1 MRINRRKFMSTTAA
15 SGAIALLG
23 TTLAANA
30 VENSKTKS
38 PNEQFGIGAIGLRY
52 QGSVITNRAL
62 PYGRLVALCDVDRHM
77 REMGNACF
85 GSQARLY
92 EDYQG
97 LLDRKDVDVVLIG
110 TPDHW
115 HTKMV
120 VDACRAGKDIYVEK
134 PLTLTIDEG
143 KTLCEVVKETQ
154 RVVQV
159 GTWQRSDVRFR
170 QVCEIVRSGRLGELK
185 KAVVT
190 IDGNPNGGPF
200 ENVPTPKHLNWDLWL
215 GQAPL
220 VPYCEERCHY
230 TFRWWKE
237 YSGGKMTDWGA
248 HHVDIA
254 QWGIG
259 EDGPVEIDGQGPF
272 PETENGYNMPTKFH
286 ATLKYQNGV
295 EFEIRSEG
303 KIGVRFQCEKGDLF
317 VTRGSIETDPPELL
331 KEVELDRAEF
341 RLYSDNLNFEPK
353 VGKLL
358 SIENHMRNF
367 FDCVRSRKTPISDVV
382 SQHRS
387 VSTCHLA
394 NISMR
399 LGRPL
404 KWDPKGELFVDD
416 QEANGFL
423 AREQRKGFEIA

>member
-92 EDYQG
+92 EDYRG

-110 TPDHW
+110 APDHW

-170 QVCEIVRSGRLGELK
+170 QACEIVRS
-185 KAVVT
+185 
-190 IDGNPNGGPF
+190 
-200 ENVPTPKHLNWDLWL
+200 
-215 GQAPL
+215 
-220 VPYCEERCHY
+220 
-230 TFRWWKE
+230 
-237 YSGGKMTDWGA
+237 
-248 HHVDIA
+248 
-254 QWGIG
+254 
-259 EDGPVEIDGQGPF
+259 
-272 PETENGYNMPTKFH
+272 
-286 ATLKYQNGV
+286 
-295 EFEIRSEG
+295 
-303 KIGVRFQCEKGDLF
+303 
-317 VTRGSIETDPPELL
+317 
-331 KEVELDRAEF
+331 
-341 RLYSDNLNFEPK
+341 
-353 VGKLL
+353 
-358 SIENHMRNF
+358 
-367 FDCVRSRKTPISDVV
+367 
-382 SQHRS
+382 
-387 VSTCHLA
+387 
-394 NISMR
+394 
-399 LGRPL
+399 
-404 KWDPKGELFVDD
+404 
-416 QEANGFL
+416 
-423 AREQRKGFEIA
+423 